1 MIERTLRNNVIYT
14 ISTGTKVMQDV
25 DKHETNNFKVLY
37 NHLKCTSFG
46 IIIKNKDLA
55 FYNEFIVKHEVL

>member
-1 MIERTLRNNVIYT
+1 
-14 ISTGTKVMQDV
+14 MQDV